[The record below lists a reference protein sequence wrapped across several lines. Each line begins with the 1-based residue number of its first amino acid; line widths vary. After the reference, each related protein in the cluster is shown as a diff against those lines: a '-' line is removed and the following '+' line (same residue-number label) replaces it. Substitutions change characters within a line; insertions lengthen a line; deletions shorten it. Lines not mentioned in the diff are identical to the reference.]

1 MKKQIATIAALIFLF
16 TISIS
21 EPAKADSRDCIAA
34 VPATYRCV
42 SSFGYLGEDP
52 YDVDRHSTYASDG
65 TKHSCTSFAAFM
77 LAKYNKWMPEISGFN
92 SAQSWAV
99 EAVSKVGASVG
110 PTPHVGDIAQWGLNT
125 DPETAFQHVA
135 WVTSVTYSSTGQ
147 LLEIAVYDDNG
158 GIMRN
163 TTKRYLKAYVGSSS
177 LRWPNTFI
185 TFPRDTFG
193 GGVID
198 RVPAYSTLPTN

>member
-1 MKKQIATIAALIFLF
+1 MVTIAAVIFIF
-16 TISIS
+16 IISIS
-21 EPAKADSRDCIAA
+21 EPAKADSRDCVAE
-34 VPATYRCV
+34 VPTTYRCA
-42 SSFGYLGEDP
+42 SIFGYFGEDP

-99 EAVSKVGASVG
+99 EAVNKVGATVSQ
-110 PTPHVGDIAQWGLNT
+110 TPHVGDIAQWGFST

-135 WVTSVTYSSTGQ
+135 WVASVTISSSGK
-147 LLEIAVYDDNG
+147 LLEIVVYDDNG

-163 TTKRYLKAYVGSSS
+163 TTKRYLKAYVGSAS

-185 TFPRDTFG
+185 TFPKDSFG

-198 RVPAYSTLPTN
+198 RVPAHTTLPTN